1 MNKKVK
7 KTEEAEVKKVN
18 GFTQSMND
26 FDYNF
31 VEQYQ
36 EEQIADQQ
44 ILDELVEEPTEISAE
59 PVKVE
64 EPESPIVE
72 EPEEDVAAKQLAA
85 SVVNPPFQ
93 ADVSLDEVEEIFS
106 ALKKRPTSVVVKV
119 RILDGY
125 LVIKVIVTFKSK
137 ITCEYETFADKQ
149 LLSLIMRGMRGI
161 IVSMDD
167 YGRDPHILDYTEADP
182 RIELFRLFLESTL
195 KCRISS
201 DYISRN
207 DPSKKCFC
215 AVFTIAEKMTFQFCL
230 DRTEEINE
238 IINKA
243 IA

>member
-7 KTEEAEVKKVN
+7 KAKEAEVKKVN

-93 ADVSLDEVEEIFS
+93 ADVSLDEVEEMFAKLKNKPVS
-106 ALKKRPTSVVVKV
+106 AVAKV
-119 RILDGY
+119 SNLDGY
-125 LVIKVIVTFKSK
+125 LVITLIIISRFNNMSDNK
-137 ITCEYETFADKQ
+137 TFADME
-149 LLSLIMRGMRGI
+149 LVSYITRAMSGDN
-161 IVSMDD
+161 VSMDD
-167 YGRDPHILDYTEADP
+167 YGHEPHIIEYTEADP
-182 RIELFRLFLESTL
+182 QIELLQFFLRSKY

-201 DYISRN
+201 PFTPRN
-207 DPSKKCFC
+207 APSKLCFC
-215 AVFTIAEKMTFQFCL
+215 VDVTIADRMTFHFYL
-230 DRTEEINE
+230 EKTEEINK
-238 IINKA
+238 IITNA
-243 IA
+243 